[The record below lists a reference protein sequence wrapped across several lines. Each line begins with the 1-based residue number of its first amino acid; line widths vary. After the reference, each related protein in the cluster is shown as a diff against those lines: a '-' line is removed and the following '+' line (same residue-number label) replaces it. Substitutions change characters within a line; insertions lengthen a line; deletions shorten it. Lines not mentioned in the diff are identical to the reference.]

1 MSIPSLA
8 VFAENMH
15 WIDWCIVLGLLV
27 GITVAGVATRKCI
40 QSVADF
46 LAANRCAGRY
56 LLCISQGTAGLG
68 SISIIAFFE
77 MYYKAGFTADW
88 WMLMMT
94 PLALI
99 IALSGWVIYRY
110 RETRV
115 MTMAQFFEVR
125 YSKGVRVYAG
135 ILGWLAGI
143 INFGIFPA
151 VGARFMIYF
160 CGFPHYPV
168 HILGRDI
175 DLVYAG
181 VMVVMLSIALFFVF
195 IGGQIAIMV
204 TDFIQGVFTNIVF
217 IIILGAIF
225 WMFDWSTIIDTLRQ
239 APADASLIQPYH
251 TSKVEGFNIF
261 YFLIGAFTY
270 VYGWKAWQGSQGYN
284 ASARTAHEAKMAGIL
299 GEWRGLVFSVVAMFL
314 PIGAYVIMHQGG
326 YEQVVAEAMGV
337 LDGIPNPQIREQMTV
352 PVVLSKALPVGMIGL
367 LCATMLAANTATHDT
382 YLHSWGSIFVQDV
395 ILPFRKRPF
404 TPKQH
409 MRLLKF
415 SIFFVAVFIFFFS
428 LLYEQNDLIFMFF
441 AITGA
446 IYIGGAGS
454 LIIGGLY
461 WKHGSTG
468 GAWAALT
475 IGWVIAVGGMIMR
488 LIWKDTFYP
497 WMVSDAPWLLDM
509 LKMVLEGISTHV
521 WSINWKV
528 GPDEFPLD
536 GQWVNFF
543 AMSLSI
549 VGYITCSL
557 VSWLFSKR
565 PAFNM
570 ERMLHRGKYAIKSD
584 HDREDVKPVSG
595 LRAVLPTG
603 EFSLGDKCIYYGK
616 LAWTFAW
623 FILFIIGT
631 VQFIGARNGLWG
643 HLSEDH
649 WVMYWE
655 WRLCL
660 MLLLGVGTIIWFL
673 IGGIIDTSRL
683 FKTLGSLKRDL
694 GDVGIVARQAVE
706 DDMPAPSPGHGT
718 GRATGSPKPPAGT

>member
-1 MSIPSLA
+1 MPTPSLA
-8 VFAENMH
+8 VFASNMH

-27 GITVAGVATRKCI
+27 GIVAAAISTKKCI
-40 QSVADF
+40 QSIADF

-68 SISIIAFFE
+68 SISIVAFFE
-77 MYYKAGFTADW
+77 MYYKAGLTADW
-88 WMLMMT
+88 WHLIMT

-125 YSKGVRVYAG
+125 YSKGIRVYAG

-168 HILGRDI
+168 NILGRDI

-181 VMVVMLSIALFFVF
+181 VMVVMLGIALFFVF

-217 IIILGAIF
+217 IVILGAIF
-225 WMFDWSTIIDTLRQ
+225 WMFDWSTIIDTLRE
-239 APADASLIQPYH
+239 APKDASMIQPFQ

-261 YFLIGAFTY
+261 FFLIGAFTY

-299 GEWRGLVFSVVAMFL
+299 GEWRGLVFTVVAMFL
-314 PIGAYVIMHQGG
+314 PIGAFVIMHHSG
-326 YEQVVAEAMGV
+326 YEQVVANAMGV
-337 LDGIPNPQIREQMTV
+337 LDGIENPQIREQMTV

-382 YLHSWGSIFVQDV
+382 YLHSWGSMFIQDV
-395 ILPFRKRPF
+395 ILPFRKKPF

-409 MRLLKF
+409 MRMLRF

-461 WKHGSTG
+461 WKRGSTS
-468 GAWAALT
+468 GAWVALT
-475 IGWVIAVGGMIMR
+475 TGWVVAVSGMILR
-488 LIWKDTFYP
+488 LLWKDSLYP
-497 WMVSDAPWLLDM
+497 WMVTDAPWLLD
-509 LKMVLEGISTHV
+509 LVRTGLEGVSTRV
-521 WSINWKV
+521 WGINWKV

-543 AMSLSI
+543 AMCLSI
-549 VGYITCSL
+549 VGYVTCSL
-557 VSWLFSKR
+557 LAWLVARR

-570 ERMLHRGKYAIKSD
+570 ERMLHRGRYAIRVD
-584 HDREDVKPVSG
+584 HDGEVVKPVSG
-595 LRAVLPTG
+595 LRAILPSG
-603 EFSLGDKCIYYGK
+603 EFSLGDKFIYYGK
-616 LAWTFAW
+616 LAWTIIW
-623 FILFIIGT
+623 FIVFIVGT

-643 HLSEDH
+643 HMSEDD

-655 WRLCL
+655 WRLGL
-660 MLLLGVGTIIWFL
+660 MLVLGIGTIIWFL
-673 IGGIIDTSRL
+673 IGGIIDTRRL
-683 FKTLGSLKRDL
+683 FMTLGSLKRDFN
-694 GDVGIVARQAVE
+694 DTGIVTRPV
-706 DDMPAPSPGHGT
+706 DDDTPLSE
-718 GRATGSPKPPAGT
+718 PPTNGAGQSTQTPIPPTT